1 MRAFY
6 AELSKLFSLPGIWLA
21 FLIGVLG
28 PAAFA
33 ALDCIAEKE
42 DILAGISTRL
52 PEIGFIGLGFGVQGV
67 ILVGVLAVSSEYAVE
82 SSEAGHGQQIIT
94 SLTAVSS
101 RLQVFL
107 AKAAA
112 VSAVTIL
119 LSILAI
125 AAIMPVTRLILGEFA
140 PAMEWTRLAGA
151 VYYWMFT
158 ALIAFSFTVLTKNGM
173 IPLTVLMIN
182 SSLVSF
188 SVLLAK
194 VTELAYYLP
203 DRAGIDMFMSMNNA
217 YHTPLRGGLVMLAW
231 TAALLTIAAIV
242 FHRRDVGA

>member
-1 MRAFY
+1 MRAVH

-33 ALDCIAEKE
+33 ALDCIAQKE
-42 DILAGISTRL
+42 DILAGITTRL
-52 PEIGFIGLGFGVQGV
+52 PEVGFLGLGFGVQGV
-67 ILVGVLAVSSEYAVE
+67 ILLGVLAVSSEYATE
-82 SSEAGHGQQIIT
+82 SSETGHGQQIIT

-101 RLQVFL
+101 RLQVLL

-112 VSAVTIL
+112 VSLITL
-119 LSILAI
+119 LLCIMAI
-125 AAIMPVTRLILGEFA
+125 AAIVPVTRLILGEFA

-151 VYYWMFT
+151 MGYWMFT

-194 VTELAYYLP
+194 VTKLAYYLP
-203 DRAGIDMFMSMNNA
+203 DRAGIDMFMSMSDA
-217 YHTPLRGGLVMLAW
+217 YHTPLAGGLVMLAW
-231 TAALLTIAAIV
+231 AAVLFAIAAIV
-242 FHRRDVGA
+242 FHRRDARA